1 MVIIV
6 LKEYFVMVI
15 DKFRK
20 IPYSLNKYLY
30 QNSRRSDISLI
41 WQEIKASAGTVVIL
55 GTRRRL
61 SGLKKITQDE
71 LRKGFTGHLE
81 RVILMKTFLRVE
93 TQYGDTIIIS
103 EQEWNII
110 IKPLGKIIN
119 GKAISTRTSYKCNP
133 QCIFCLQA
141 FTLRQKP
148 GCTIP

>member
-110 IKPLGKIIN
+110 IKLLGK
-119 GKAISTRTSYKCNP
+119 
-133 QCIFCLQA
+133 L
-141 FTLRQKP
+141 LRKKL
-148 GCTIP
+148 